1 MRNLTKKKQNKSAIG
16 SWILTIAVSLVITAS
31 LAPLAIWISI
41 EKNEI
46 LFTARKLQNELDKKF
61 ELTAKLEVEHTSLL
75 SPYELEKKAD
85 EIGMGIASSGQ
96 VRRLKIRNSL
106 HDERPSSTITD
117 NQ

>member
-1 MRNLTKKKQNKSAIG
+1 MRNLTKNKQSKSAIG
-16 SWILTIAVSLVITAS
+16 SWLVTIAVSLVITAS

-46 LFTARKLQNELDKKF
+46 LFTARKLQNELDQKL

-85 EIGMGIASSGQ
+85 EIGMGIANSGQ
-96 VRRLKIRNSL
+96 VRRLKVKSSSN
-106 HDERPSSTITD
+106 DDRPTSETLRK
-117 NQ
+117 

>member
-1 MRNLTKKKQNKSAIG
+1 MRNQIKKKEKKNTIG
-16 SWILTIAVSLVITAS
+16 SWILTIAVSLVITAA

-46 LFTARKLQNELDKKF
+46 LYTARKLQNELDMKL
-61 ELTAKLEVEHTSLL
+61 ELTAKLEVEHGRLL

-96 VRRLKIRNSL
+96 VRRLKITNSL
-106 HDERPSSTITD
+106 HNANPHSESI
-117 NQ
+117 NN